1 VSASETA
8 RNLRVGIFMFAGI
21 FAIGTCAVM
30 LGGQDYFAQKIR
42 FESYFDEAVTGLE
55 VGSPVRFR
63 GVKIGDVIS
72 IGLVEDYYQFAS
84 EAERLKYGQR
94 VSILMERIVSGDQTE
109 ELLDLEPEEQRQ
121 RLEENIAQGLRLRL
135 AQAGITGTAFIQAD
149 ILDPK
154 RYPPMEITHQPR
166 HLYIPSAPSTLSAL
180 ASAAERFAGRLEDVD
195 FEHMVASIDRLATN
209 LADATENLDA
219 GELQTDAQALITD
232 LRETVAELRGEMRKA
247 DLPAVSASAQDA
259 MTEAN
264 AALVRVRRM
273 LDGSRYDLELT
284 LENLRVASE
293 NMRDVTDTLKSQPSL
308 LLRGQAP
315 TKDTPTVPGEVQQ

>member
-1 VSASETA
+1 MSASESA

-30 LGGQDYFAQKIR
+30 LGGEDYFAEKMR
-42 FESYFDEAVTGLE
+42 FESYFDESVTGLE
-55 VGSPVRFR
+55 VGSPVKFR
-63 GVKIGDVIS
+63 GVNIGSVIS
-72 IGLVEDYYQFAS
+72 IGLVEDYYEFPT
-84 EAERLKYGQR
+84 EEERLKYGQR
-94 VSILMERIVSGDQTE
+94 VSILMERVVSGDQRE
-109 ELLDLEPEEQRQ
+109 ELLDLDPEEQRQ
-121 RLEENIAQGLRLRL
+121 RLEENVAQGLRLRL

-154 RYPPMEITHQPR
+154 RYPVMEITHQPR

-180 ASAAERFAGRLEDVD
+180 ANAAERFAARLEDVD
-195 FEHMVASIDRLATN
+195 IEHITTELDRLLTN
-209 LADATENLDA
+209 LADATQDLDA
-219 GELQTDAQALITD
+219 GELQTDAHALLTD
-232 LRETVAELRGEMRKA
+232 MREAVDELRGEMRKA
-247 DLPAVSASAQDA
+247 DIPAVSASAQSA
-259 MTEAN
+259 LTEAN

-293 NMRDVTDTLKSQPSL
+293 NMRDVTATLKSQPSL

-315 TKDTPTVPGEVQQ
+315 VKDAPTAPPEVQQ